1 MIDSA
6 ATALVLHS
14 RYGQTMI
21 DTVAGLIG
29 LLAAFVFVERL
40 RSTHSRR
47 DLAIALSLAALG
59 LVNLALAAKP
69 TLIDSVSPPHGLQI
83 GLAVVAA
90 LAAAALARDALRGG
104 NRFEGTLAVGVAVLG
119 LASLSYFVAPSTNV
133 ERLHLGDF
141 LKLLAVATI
150 LYGCLVEFRALQ
162 RELVKRVAIDE
173 RRRMARDMHDGLAQ
187 ELAFIASHSQR
198 LSHTGEDAT
207 TVAHLRSAAERA
219 LHDSRTTIAVLTATE
234 ELPLD
239 RLIERTADSFRSRF
253 GVEIELDLQQDVLVD
268 DEWRNALLRILHEAL
283 NNAVRHGS
291 AEHIRVSFGAR
302 ENGNG
307 GVPALRIADDGVG
320 FDVPTAVSVSSG
332 LGLTS
337 MQERAGL
344 LGGSLRIASTPGAG
358 TVVEV
363 ALP

>member
-29 LLAAFVFVERL
+29 LLAAFVFIERL

-47 DLAIALSLAALG
+47 DLVIALAIAALG

-69 TLIDSVSPPHGLQI
+69 TLIDSISPPRGVQV
-83 GLAVVAA
+83 GLALVAA
-90 LAAAALARDALRGG
+90 LVAIALARDSESGG
-104 NRFEGTLAVGVAVLG
+104 DRLEGSLAAGVAVLG
-119 LASLSYFVAPSTNV
+119 LASLSYFISPSMNV
-133 ERLHLGDF
+133 DRLHIGDF
-141 LKLLAVATI
+141 LKLVAFTTI
-150 LYGCLVEFRALQ
+150 LYGCLLEFRALQ
-162 RELVKRVAIDE
+162 RELVKRVAVDE

-234 ELPLD
+234 EVPLD

-253 GVEIELDLQQDVLVD
+253 GVEIELDLQPDVLVD

-291 AEHIRVSFGAR
+291 AEHIRVSFGG
-302 ENGNG
+302 ED
-307 GVPALRIADDGVG
+307 GVPSLRISDNGAG
-320 FDVPTAVSVSSG
+320 FDVPAAVSAGTG